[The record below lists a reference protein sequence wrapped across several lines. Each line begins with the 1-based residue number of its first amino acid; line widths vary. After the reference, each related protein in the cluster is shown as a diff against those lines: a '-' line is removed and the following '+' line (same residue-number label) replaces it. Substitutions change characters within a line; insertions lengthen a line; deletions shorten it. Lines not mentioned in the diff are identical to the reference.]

1 MSYAVLMVYVE
12 PDGTPEARVRLA
24 AALADKF
31 AAKLIGLS
39 ARVIPPPIV
48 ADGMLL
54 EGPTE
59 IDVELMAKGL
69 AEKGAWFQRIADNA
83 RRKNEWRS
91 ALELPNQAITREARS
106 ADLVVIGQEREEAW
120 TARSMWAAQF

>member
-1 MSYAVLMVYVE
+1 
-12 PDGTPEARVRLA
+12 
-24 AALADKF
+24 
-31 AAKLIGLS
+31 
-39 ARVIPPPIV
+39 
-48 ADGMLL
+48 
-54 EGPTE
+54 
-59 IDVELMAKGL
+59 MAKGL